1 VTAPSLVE
9 VFNLA
14 LIRAREKG
22 LLLSPGQDNI
32 ASTILNTSYPV
43 QRRALLKRYRWPFA
57 FTRVV
62 LSPSPPAPA
71 FGWKH
76 RMILPADFIALV
88 AANPDSH
95 GSRETLT
102 DAPETYRIENNELL
116 ADVDTMYVM
125 YIRDETNVTRWDPLF
140 VDLIVYK
147 LAHDVALGLGADASL
162 GEYFSKEADRALLAA
177 RRAAAIEQPAEVAV
191 MPGRLETAGRR
202 LTAPLPYVGRQ

>member
-1 VTAPSLVE
+1 MSAPSLVE

-32 ASTILNTSYPV
+32 AATILNTSYPV
-43 QRRALLKRYRWPFA
+43 QRRALLKRYRWQFA

-71 FGWKH
+71 FGWKY
-76 RMILPADFIALV
+76 RMILPADFLALV
-88 AANPDSH
+88 AANPDPQ

-116 ADVDTMYVM
+116 ADVDKMYVM

-140 VDLIVYK
+140 VDAIAYK
-147 LAHDVALGLGADASL
+147 LAHDLALGLGADASL
-162 GEYFSKEADRALLAA
+162 GEYFSREAEKAILVA
-177 RRAAAIEQPAEVAV
+177 RRAAAIEQPAEIAV
-191 MPGRLETAGRR
+191 MPGRQEMVGRR
-202 LTAPLPYVGRQ
+202 LTAPMPYTGRR